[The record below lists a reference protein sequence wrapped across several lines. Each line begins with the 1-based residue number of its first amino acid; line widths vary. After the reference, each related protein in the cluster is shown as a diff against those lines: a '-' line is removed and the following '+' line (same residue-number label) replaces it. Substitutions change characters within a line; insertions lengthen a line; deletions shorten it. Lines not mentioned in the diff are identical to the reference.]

1 MAEEKDEFI
10 RDIEE
15 DLKRERAI
23 RLWKRYGHYVIG
35 LAVLIVAGTAAWV
48 GWREY
53 DRRQA
58 AAEGVRYLDAIGR
71 ATVPAEREAATAAF
85 ARMARDGRAGFAPLA
100 ALQLAALQ
108 SGGDPAGAIAQ
119 YRALANDSRA
129 SPDIQA
135 LAQLLAAMHA
145 VDTADAAQ
153 VERDLQPLMATGN
166 PWRHLANEIAAVAA
180 LRGGNTARARELYTR
195 ISDDSSA
202 PGGIRARAAEMI
214 QALGG

>member
-23 RLWKRYGHYVIG
+23 RLWKRYGHYVLA

-58 AAEGVRYLDAIGR
+58 SAEAVRYLDAVGR
-71 ATVPAEREAATAAF
+71 ATVPGEREAALAAF

-108 SGGDPAGAIAQ
+108 AGGDSAGAIAQ
-119 YRALANDSRA
+119 YRALTADSRA

-135 LAQLLAAMHA
+135 LARLLAALHA
-145 VDTADAAQ
+145 VETADAAQ
-153 VERDLQPLMATGN
+153 IESELQPLMGSDS
-166 PWRHLANEIAAVAA
+166 PWRHLASEIAAVAA
-180 LRGGNTARARELYTR
+180 LRGGNTARARELYAR
-195 ISDDSSA
+195 ISDDAAA
-202 PGGIRARAAEMI
+202 PAGIRTRAAEMI

>member
-1 MAEEKDEFI
+1 MADEKDEFI

-23 RLWKRYGHYVIG
+23 RLWKRYGHYVVA

-53 DRRQA
+53 DRGQA
-58 AAEGVRYLDAIGR
+58 AAEAVRYLDAVGR
-71 ATVPAEREAATAAF
+71 ATVPSERDAALAAF
-85 ARMARDGRAGFAPLA
+85 SRMARDGRAGFAPLA
-100 ALQLAALQ
+100 ALQSAALQ
-108 SGGDPAGAIAQ
+108 AGSDSAGAIAQ

-135 LAQLLAAMHA
+135 LARLLAALHA
-145 VDTADAAQ
+145 VESADGAQ
-153 VERDLQPLMATGN
+153 IDRDLQPLMAADS
-166 PWRHLANEIAAVAA
+166 PWRHLASEIAAIAA
-180 LRGGNTARARELYTR
+180 LRGGNTTRARELYAR
-195 ISDDSSA
+195 ISDDSAA
-202 PGGIRARAAEMI
+202 PAGIRARAAEMI